1 MLTETMK
8 EGKNKYKIIFTK
20 SQKVTLVE
28 KGVLKHYIK
37 LTFLDGSTAVY
48 DNEFNVVM
56 SSYMEEKNGY

>member
-1 MLTETMK
+1 MFTETMK

-28 KGVLKHYIK
+28 KGVLKYYIK

-56 SSYMEEKNGY
+56 SSYMEATNES